1 MLMFY
6 ISRCSR
12 FLVPLACALVAT
24 SAVRAAEEK
33 IEFPAISQRQ
43 VVKQRVGLT
52 DIEVDYSRPNKNDRE
67 IFGDLV
73 PYGKVWRTG
82 ANATTKIKFSGPV
95 KLDGKEIPAGEYVLF
110 TIPTADEWTLIVYKD
125 TKVQSAADYKEE
137 NDAARIVAKPSA
149 LPAKVE
155 TFTIGFSEVKGPS
168 AIMHLDWDMTRVP
181 VKVETDDVA
190 KVSKQL
196 EAAGAKLDPGQAF
209 QAASFYYENNKDMTQ
224 AAKWIDQALAKNP
237 DAWFMQ
243 MKKAQIE
250 ARLGHKKEAT
260 AAAEKTITLLK
271 ASKTPD
277 EASIKAA
284 QEIIDSS
291 K

>member
-12 FLVPLACALVAT
+12 FLIPLACALIAT
-24 SAVRAAEEK
+24 STVRAAEEK
-33 IEFPAISQRQ
+33 VEFPAISQHQ

-82 ANATTKIKFSGPV
+82 ANATTKVKFSGPV

-125 TKVQSAADYKEE
+125 TKVQSAGDYKEE
-137 NDAARIVAKPSA
+137 NDAARIMAKPSA

-224 AAKWIDQALAKNP
+224 AAKWIDQALEKNP

-250 ARLGHKKEAT
+250 ARLGNKKEAT
-260 AAAEKTITLLK
+260 AAAEKTVTLLK